1 DAARGQ
7 RADGAGGDGVDADV
21 FRAEIPCQVA
31 DGGFQ
36 RRLGQRHHVVIGDDL
51 FRGVIRQRHDAA
63 AIGHERGGGAADGDQ
78 RIDAD
83 LVGDAK
89 AFAAGVD
96 ERSSE
101 IFGGCVSYGVYQ
113 NVELAVSFLEGGK
126 KRLDFLVIGEVAMET
141 GG

>member
-51 FRGVIRQRHDAA
+51 FRGVIGERHDAA
-63 AIGHERGGGAADGDQ
+63 AVGHERDGGAADGDE

-83 LVGDAK
+83 LMRDAET
-89 AFAAGVD
+89 FAAGVD
-96 ERSSE
+96 ECASE
-101 IFGGCVSYGVYQ
+101 VFGGRVGHGVYED
-113 NVELAVSFLEGGK
+113 VELPVSLLEGGK
-126 KRLDFLVIGEVAMET
+126 KRLDFLVIGEVA
-141 GG
+141 